1 MFHCV
6 HILLNIFWNL
16 FAAIWP
22 GAVSSCSHFQHLHV
36 LIFAFGLKHVIHS
49 FHFPFGPLLF
59 SFFWFLF
66 KIFRCARGFLR
77 VRWLAAPSAVWLCCL
92 GAFHFICQRQ
102 IVRAD
107 CRKWMSSMWHVGKI
121 LKYVGCRKQCRNL
134 GPARTYVDDM
144 CLSSAHIYCMLSGA
158 KSHLKMPW
166 FRIPLWS
173 TNTISIT
180 RNWMR
185 WNQGPST
192 STNAF
197 HVSLSL
203 FPL

>member
-1 MFHCV
+1 MLYTPSIFHLAPCY
-6 HILLNIFWNL
+6 
-16 FAAIWP
+16 
-22 GAVSSCSHFQHLHV
+22 
-36 LIFAFGLKHVIHS
+36 
-49 FHFPFGPLLF
+49 FHFSGFCLRFSGVPGDFYEFAGWLLLPPFDFVVLGRF
-59 SFFWFLF
+59 ISFY
-66 KIFRCARGFLR
+66 
-77 VRWLAAPSAVWLCCL
+77 
-92 GAFHFICQRQ
+92 QRQ

-180 RNWMR
+180 HNWMR

-192 STNAF
+192 STNSF